1 MTPALYH
8 RERIACVM
16 LFQGPRF
23 CLVRFTDQ
31 RGRFRHLLG
40 DERRVLARHVRVL
53 PPAGM
58 VAA

>member
-8 RERIACVM
+8 RERIACVV

-23 CLVRFTDQ
+23 CVVRFTDQ

-40 DERRVLARHVRVL
+40 DERRVQTRFVHIRQE
-53 PPAGM
+53 
-58 VAA
+58 AAA

>member
-8 RERIACVM
+8 RERIACVV
-16 LFQGPRF
+16 LFRGPRF
-23 CLVRFTDQ
+23 CVVRFTDQ

-40 DERRVLARHVRVL
+40 DERRVQTRFVHVL
-53 PPAGM
+53 PPAGR